1 MVVRHLLM
9 GASPK
14 FTAVHPLRL
23 LLVEDVEQD
32 AQLALRELK
41 RAGIALE
48 YRIVDREEAFLR
60 ELEAFAPD
68 VILSDF
74 SMPHFDGMAALA
86 LARERA
92 PNTPFL
98 FISGSIGEEYAI
110 RALSNGASDYVLK
123 GNLMRLPPAVERAMA
138 RAHERAARTEA
149 ESALAAERERIASIL
164 AALPD
169 AVWSAECATDRVLY
183 VSPKTQ
189 EIYGAPAN
197 EFLERSDRWIDA
209 IHPEDKPVVLGA
221 WKRLRSGG
229 GEFDLEYRIVR
240 PDGAVRW
247 INDRA
252 HLIRDASGEPAR
264 IDRLARDVTSQV
276 EHRERVARLS
286 HVRELIGSI
295 HAALIRVRERD
306 TLFREVCRIAVS
318 VGGLRSARIALAQ
331 ESQDALDWVAS
342 AGMASPSSEP
352 GVPGDPAA
360 RPFVARLLHMGV
372 PAVWNDIPSESD
384 ERLKSLL
391 LAEGARS
398 AATFPLHVEGRSIG
412 LLVLYSGEA
421 GFFDDDEVRLFR
433 EVTSNIGLALE
444 LIAKQDKLDYL
455 ALYDPLTGLPNRTLF
470 RERLTQAL
478 EAERRSHS
486 KLALMVF
493 DIERFRTVNN
503 AFGPLAGDRLL
514 QQTAAGLRSTAGDI
528 SRVAYLGGD
537 VFAIMIPAL
546 HDAADIATVLRE
558 RAARILEEPFMIE
571 GRELRLKVKA
581 GIALFPEDGAD
592 AETLFRNAEAALKRA
607 KQTGE
612 RYFFYAPQINARVT
626 ERLDLEHALRVAIEQ
641 REFVLHFQPKVDL
654 ATRRIVGLEALIRWQ
669 RPGIGL
675 VLPGALIPVLE
686 ETGMIL
692 ELGQWVIEEAVATH
706 REWRERG
713 LYAPKIAVNVSA
725 IQLGQSDF
733 TSRVRAALE
742 KGGEPCGL
750 DVEVTESLLM
760 ADMEGAILKLCAVRE
775 LGVGVSLDDFGT
787 GYSSLASLA
796 RLPVDTLKID
806 RAFIKGM
813 ADHPDDTSIVTTII
827 TLGHTLARKVIA
839 EGVETEDQARLL
851 RLLRCEQ
858 IQGNVFSPALPR
870 ERIEVLLAAEL
881 R

>member
-1 MVVRHLLM
+1 VGVI
-9 GASPK
+9 
-14 FTAVHPLRL
+14 RL
-23 LLVEDVEQD
+23 LLVEDVEND
-32 AQLALRELK
+32 AQLALRELR
-41 RAGIALE
+41 RAGVALE
-48 YRIVDREEAFLR
+48 YRIVDSEEAFLR
-60 ELEAFAPD
+60 ELDAFAPH

-92 PNTPFL
+92 PDTPFL

-123 GNLMRLPPAVERAMA
+123 GNLLRLPPAVERALA
-138 RAHERAARTEA
+138 RTQERAARSEA
-149 ESALAAERERIASIL
+149 ERALAGERQRIASIL

-169 AVWSAECATDRVLY
+169 AVWSADCATDRVLY
-183 VSPKTQ
+183 VSPRTS
-189 EIYGAPAN
+189 EIYGSAAS

-209 IHPEDKPVVLGA
+209 IHPEDKPAVLEA

-229 GEFDLEYRIVR
+229 DFDLEYRIVR

-276 EHRERVARLS
+276 EHRQRIARLS
-286 HVRELIGSI
+286 HIRDLIGSI
-295 HAALIRVRERD
+295 NAALIRIRERD
-306 TLFREVCRIAVS
+306 ALFRELCRIAVS
-318 VGGLRSARIALAQ
+318 VGGLRSARIALAH

-342 AGMASPSSEP
+342 AGTARPSSEP
-352 GVPGDPAA
+352 GMPGDPAA

-372 PAVWNDIPSESD
+372 PAVWNDIPADSD

-391 LAEGARS
+391 FTEGARS

-412 LLVLYSGEA
+412 LLILYSGEA

-433 EVTSNIGLALE
+433 EVTANIGLALE

-478 EAERRSHS
+478 EAERRGHS

-493 DIERFRTVNN
+493 DIERFKAVND

-546 HDAADIATVLRE
+546 HDAVDIATVLRE

-592 AETLFRNAEAALKRA
+592 AEALFRNAEAALKRA

-626 ERLDLEHALRVAIEQ
+626 ERLDLEHALRVGIEQ
-641 REFVLHFQPKVDL
+641 HEFVLHYQPKVDL
-654 ATRRIVGLEALIRWQ
+654 ATRRIVGVEALIRWQ

-692 ELGQWVIEEAVATH
+692 ELGQWVIDEAVATH
-706 REWRERG
+706 RQWRERG
-713 LYAPKIAVNVSA
+713 LHAPKIAVNVSA

-742 KGGEPCGL
+742 KGVEPCGL

-760 ADMEGAILKLCAVRE
+760 ADMEGAILKLRAVRE
-775 LGVGVSLDDFGT
+775 LGVSVSLDDFGT

-827 TLGHTLARKVIA
+827 ALGHTLARKVIA
-839 EGVETEDQARLL
+839 EGVETEEQARLL

-870 ERIEVLLAAEL
+870 ERIEMLLAAEL